1 MRKLYRNK
9 RALSTV
15 ISTILMIMV
24 VMIGMSLLFAYVA
37 VYAQNYKDG
46 IGGAVME
53 SLTIE
58 DISLNSTAPGSNSY
72 GNQVKLWVYNTGK
85 VDIEITSLYV
95 NGIALTNASQ
105 FNFNIKVPVGSHVPI
120 TVQAPSDWVSNYD
133 YTFKI
138 ITFRGSIFEEKIE
151 SS

>member
-58 DISLNSTAPGSNSY
+58 DVWFTDQTTVRI
-72 GNQVKLWVYNTGK
+72 WVYNAGK
-85 VDIEITSLYV
+85 VDSQINAIYDNGLVLTGAANLNTVVKVGEHKEFVATCPSGWQSV
-95 NGIALTNASQ
+95 NNLKI
-105 FNFNIKVPVGSHVPI
+105 
-120 TVQAPSDWVSNYD
+120 VSV
-133 YTFKI
+133 
-138 ITFRGSIFEEKIE
+138 RGSNFEGTYGWPTEVW
-151 SS
+151 